1 MAKQRKL
8 QGEMEAALKKIAEG
22 VDEWEDLWNKYER
35 SHDMDAAQRER
46 LVAEMKRDL
55 KKLQRLREAVR
66 GWLANN
72 EVRVA
77 KDTLEKARRS
87 IEIQMERFRVVEKD
101 VKGKAHMGLGRD
113 ALDPAA
119 AAKQQC
125 ADWLTD
131 VMDRLQTEIEACE
144 ADVENLGPAG
154 NKAKK
159 TRLAELQGLIAR
171 HQQHVTHLEQT
182 LRLLRNDQVEAEEVE
197 DALKE
202 GLEAYLDTGGEAF
215 DPGEDEGLYASLPL
229 EEVDA
234 NVGKLAD
241 PVTPKVAPVA
251 LPEEPAKKAK
261 PGKPTPIKTKP
272 VKEAPKIVPVPIAAA
287 PPRTSPLVTAAQVV
301 AAGPGAAAVAAK
313 AQPAGAAPPPPA
325 PAAAAVARRAEAE
338 APPPAP
344 RGSGPPAAP
353 SGEGC
358 GGEGAV
364 APVAALARLA
374 LGGPGEEAP
383 ADAQAAAASPS
394 AASAASG
401 TPVTEAAARPPAKA
415 AEEAQAAGP
424 PFQLQDPGTN
434 VLGPMA
440 CIQALH
446 WSFASRPTADDA
458 MWRDL
463 GGNLSGLE
471 QASLALQSGTGSAV
485 PFEKVKDD
493 ALFFAFY
500 FQPGTLRQAAAIKEL
515 HARGWLWHT
524 TLHTWMT
531 RAEQPK
537 VLAPTYEQ
545 GVFCYWDSELRA
557 GQEAG
562 QPISGWSSH
571 LTAPTFVLDYSCLDT
586 AVA

>member
-301 AAGPGAAAVAAK
+301 AAGP
-313 AQPAGAAPPPPA
+313 
-325 PAAAAVARRAEAE
+325 
-338 APPPAP
+338 
-344 RGSGPPAAP
+344 
-353 SGEGC
+353 
-358 GGEGAV
+358 
-364 APVAALARLA
+364 
-374 LGGPGEEAP
+374 
-383 ADAQAAAASPS
+383 AASPS

>member
-251 LPEEPAKKAK
+251 LPETVSYPN
-261 PGKPTPIKTKP
+261 
-272 VKEAPKIVPVPIAAA
+272 
-287 PPRTSPLVTAAQVV
+287 PPH
-301 AAGPGAAAVAAK
+301 
-313 AQPAGAAPPPPA
+313 
-325 PAAAAVARRAEAE
+325 
-338 APPPAP
+338 
-344 RGSGPPAAP
+344 
-353 SGEGC
+353 
-358 GGEGAV
+358 
-364 APVAALARLA
+364 
-374 LGGPGEEAP
+374 
-383 ADAQAAAASPS
+383 
-394 AASAASG
+394 AASG